1 MSVQMWIGDVPEYP
15 NERKAIVALARAL
28 DELDDLYILVS

>member
-1 MSVQMWIGDVPEYP
+1 MSVQMWIGDVPEYS

-28 DELDDLYILVS
+28 DELAIT